1 MNPVVGENG
10 VIMASILV
18 ESKFELKK
26 VSRSEYIEII
36 TEMTNLE
43 Y

>member
-10 VIMASILV
+10 VNMVSILV